1 MHDLVIVGA
10 GPVGATLAL
19 ALAQAELDVVVLDA
33 RPAGRTLRGD
43 RSLALSHGARLILER
58 VGAWTA
64 LTGIPGA
71 ITPIR
76 EIDVSQSGGFGI
88 ARLAADDQGLPAL
101 GYVVSYVALQSAL
114 DAALGRA
121 RVAVRYGASVTD
133 VGGTPERARV
143 FFAGDAA
150 ENLSARLAAV
160 ADGAGASVAGIDR
173 TRRDYF
179 QTAVV
184 AKVWLDKPQTGVAY
198 ERFAADGP
206 IALLPEGDHFGLV
219 WTMAPARAAERM
231 ELSDAAFLVALGERL
246 GARVRGLARVADRRT
261 FPLALEVA
269 RPTVAT
275 RAVVLGNAAQALHP
289 IAAQGFNLG
298 LRDAFELA
306 QAIRDVPRQSIG
318 SPSML
323 ATYAAGRKLDR
334 WAGIAF
340 THGLVRIFGTD
351 APAVRWPRGVALA
364 LLNTLG
370 PAKRAFTRAM
380 LYGIR

>member
-1 MHDLVIVGA
+1 MHDLIIVGA

-19 ALAQAELDVVVLDA
+19 ALAQSDLDVVVLDA
-33 RPAGRTLRGD
+33 RPAGKTLRGD

-64 LTGIPGA
+64 LTAIAGA

-76 EIDVSQSGGFGI
+76 EIDVSQSGGFGVT
-88 ARLAADDQGLPAL
+88 RLAADDHGLPAL
-101 GYVVSYVALQSAL
+101 GYVVSYVALQGAL
-114 DAALGRA
+114 DAALERA
-121 RVAVRYGASVTD
+121 QVAVRFGASVTD
-133 VGGTPERARV
+133 VGGTLEHARA

-150 ENLSARLAAV
+150 ESLSARLAAV

-173 TRRDYF
+173 TRRDYH

-184 AKVWLDKPQTGVAY
+184 AKVWLDKPQAGVAY

-219 WTMAPARAAERM
+219 WTMAPTRAAETI
-231 ELSDAAFLVALGERL
+231 ELSDAAFLAALGKRL
-246 GARVRGLARVADRRT
+246 GGRVRGLARVAERRT

-269 RPTVAT
+269 RPTIAT

-289 IAAQGFNLG
+289 VAAQGFNLG

-318 SPSML
+318 GPSML
-323 ATYAAGRKLDR
+323 AAYAAGRKLDR
-334 WAGIAF
+334 LAGIAF

-351 APAVRWPRGVALA
+351 VPVVRWPRGVALA
-364 LLNTLG
+364 LLNTLP